1 MGGHLETMPPM
12 PIASAFAKMPVQEKS
27 LLRESIVA
35 TSRKPHPSKEDLM
48 GDLMG
53 EHMARM
59 EQARSRLAA
68 QEAQEEASRARLAAS
83 MEAKK
88 CDQLRGLLAQERAEN
103 AAMRADRESFV
114 SMLNVMQREKGS
126 LESKGED
133 LMSLYIVVKDE
144 LDSARTQMEAV
155 ERERE
160 EQRALMLAVFKEKE
174 ETEFQLAAMK
184 QQMDT
189 DRARAQE
196 ELGKL
201 IRSRQKVD
209 RKHEKALSAAK
220 REYDDLHVKL
230 AVAVEE
236 CESSNTEL
244 RQLQDSTDTQ
254 IFELKQAL
262 AAQVVQTQT
271 GSKVIERL
279 ENELE
284 SLRKTIW
291 LRKYDP
297 MSPRSPA
304 RSHLVANDS
313 PGALQL

>member
-1 MGGHLETMPPM
+1 
-12 PIASAFAKMPVQEKS
+12 
-27 LLRESIVA
+27 
-35 TSRKPHPSKEDLM
+35 
-48 GDLMG
+48 
-53 EHMARM
+53 
-59 EQARSRLAA
+59 
-68 QEAQEEASRARLAAS
+68 
-83 MEAKK
+83 
-88 CDQLRGLLAQERAEN
+88 
-103 AAMRADRESFV
+103 
-114 SMLNVMQREKGS
+114 
-126 LESKGED
+126 
-133 LMSLYIVVKDE
+133 
-144 LDSARTQMEAV
+144 
-155 ERERE
+155 
-160 EQRALMLAVFKEKE
+160 
-174 ETEFQLAAMK
+174 
-184 QQMDT
+184 MDT

-220 REYDDLHVKL
+220 REYDDLHVKSVPTLPRGCSLGVCRL